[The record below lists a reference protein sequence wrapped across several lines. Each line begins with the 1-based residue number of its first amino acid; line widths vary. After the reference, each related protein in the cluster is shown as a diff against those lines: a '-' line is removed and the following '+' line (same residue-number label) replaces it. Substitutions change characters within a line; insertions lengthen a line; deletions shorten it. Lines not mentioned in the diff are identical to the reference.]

1 MTGYLTRKGIRFV
14 AIVVAGVVAAL
25 LLWLATNVFNVPLPG
40 VDPSRL
46 DVQLFVAPQAF
57 DWVSEAAERFNAEGR
72 RFNRRPI
79 VIHVVERDGLSL
91 RAQVSSASLNPAPT
105 AWIAEGAFTLDLVN
119 LAARQSGISNA
130 FTAEGSVAQSVMMWG
145 GFADR
150 IAALDS
156 NFGGLTWKALHEA
169 AMARR
174 GWSSLG
180 GQPEWGFFKLVLAD
194 PSKSSEALAALL
206 AAAAEYHGKTS
217 LTAADVNDARFQQWA
232 QELVDAVP
240 NFANLGSEPGKALAV
255 RGASAGDAGQLLE
268 ADWLSA
274 AEGMGNWQ
282 TPAFRYAPTAV
293 IFDFP
298 FAVWSG
304 PPGAGGDPSA
314 APSPSLRSGSG
325 LRLSADAAEDSSRQD
340 AARLFRDY
348 LLQDAQQRRAEA
360 FGLRPASG
368 NVSNAEG
375 SLFARWASLGFESGR
390 PPTASAQAS
399 ADAVL
404 AALRW
409 AERAAG
415 R

>member
-1 MTGYLTRKGIRFV
+1 MRFV

-40 VDPSRL
+40 VDTSLL
-46 DVQLFVAPQAF
+46 DVQVFVAPQAF
-57 DWVSEAAERFNAEGR
+57 DWASEAAERFNAEGHR
-72 RFNRRPI
+72 LNRRPI
-79 VIHVVERDGLSL
+79 VIRVVERDGLSL
-91 RAQVSSASLNPAPT
+91 YAQVNSASLNPVPA

-119 LAARQSGISNA
+119 LAARQSGLSDA

-169 AMARR
+169 AIARD

-206 AAAAEYHGKTS
+206 AAAAEYHGKTD

-232 QELVDAVP
+232 HDLVDAVP
-240 NFANLGSEPGKALAV
+240 NFANLGSEPGRALAV

-274 AEGMGNWQ
+274 VEGMGNWQ

-293 IFDFP
+293 TFDFP
-298 FAVWSG
+298 FSVWSG
-304 PPGAGGDPSA
+304 PAGAGGDPSA
-314 APSPSLRSGSG
+314 APSLRSG
-325 LRLSADAAEDSSRQD
+325 LRLTAGAEEDASRRE
-340 AARLFRDY
+340 AARLFRAY

-368 NVSNAEG
+368 NVTDAEG
-375 SLFARWASLGFESGR
+375 SLFAQWASLGFESGR
-390 PPTASAQAS
+390 PPTSSAQAS

>member
-1 MTGYLTRKGIRFV
+1 MTGYLTRKGMRFV

-40 VDPSRL
+40 VDTSPL

-72 RFNRRPI
+72 RLNHRPI
-79 VIHVVERDGLSL
+79 VIYVVERDGLSL
-91 RAQVSSASLNPAPT
+91 HAQVSSASLNPAPT

-130 FTAEGSVAQSVMMWG
+130 FTAERSVAQSVMMWG

-156 NFGGLTWKALHEA
+156 NFGGLTWKAIHEA
-169 AMARR
+169 AIARS

-232 QELVDAVP
+232 QDLVDAVP
-240 NFANLGSEPGKALAV
+240 NFANLGSEPGRALAV

-268 ADWLSA
+268 AEWLSA

-298 FAVWSG
+298 FGVWSG
-304 PPGAGGDPSA
+304 PGGDPSA
-314 APSPSLRSGSG
+314 SLRAG
-325 LRLSADAAEDSSRQD
+325 AAEDSSRRD
-340 AARLFRDY
+340 AARLFRDV

-368 NVSNAEG
+368 NVANAEG

>member
-40 VDPSRL
+40 VDTSPL

-57 DWVSEAAERFNAEGR
+57 DWVSEAAERFNAENR

-119 LAARQSGISNA
+119 LMARQSGIGDA

-169 AMARR
+169 AIARS

-274 AEGMGNWQ
+274 AEGISNWQ
-282 TPAFRYAPTAV
+282 APAFRYAPTAV
-293 IFDFP
+293 MFDFP
-298 FAVWSG
+298 FGVWSG
-304 PPGAGGDPSA
+304 PAGARGDPSA
-314 APSPSLRSGSG
+314 SLPTPFGQG
-325 LRLSADAAEDSSRQD
+325 LRRAGAAEDSSRRD

-368 NVSNAEG
+368 NVANAEG